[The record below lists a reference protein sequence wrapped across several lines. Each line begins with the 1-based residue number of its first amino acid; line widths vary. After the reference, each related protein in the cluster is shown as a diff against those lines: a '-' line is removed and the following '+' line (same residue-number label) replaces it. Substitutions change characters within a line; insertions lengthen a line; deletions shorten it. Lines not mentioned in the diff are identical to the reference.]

1 MTKIYRINRDVYE
14 AITHPATNN
23 FCVTEVRKHI
33 QSVSDAYGNA
43 SNARQFVARQLDKL
57 LKAGLVVSQGS
68 KQNKVYSKTNAF
80 NETKFEL
87 KDKRTRRS
95 KVSNIRLKS
104 TPIYATLQ
112 QEKSDIEAELTI
124 TLEEIKEYKTLM
136 KRSKELYRLLD
147 EPHLNAT
154 KKAALLV
161 AKLNV
166 WSEAL
171 KRLSKNEPMPC

>member
-1 MTKIYRINRDVYE
+1 MTKTYRINRDVYE
-14 AITHPATNN
+14 AIANPAISN

-33 QSVSDAYGNA
+33 QSVSDAYGSV

-57 LKAGLVVSQGS
+57 EKAGLAVSRGS
-68 KQNKVYSKTNAF
+68 KHNKVYSKTSAF

-87 KDKRTRRS
+87 KDKRTRSLR
-95 KVSNIRLKS
+95 VTNISLKS
-104 TPIYATLQ
+104 TPLYTTLQ
-112 QEKSDIEAELTI
+112 REKSDIEAELTI

-136 KRSKELYRLLD
+136 KRSKDLCRLLD
-147 EPHLNAT
+147 EPHSNTT

-171 KRLSKNEPMPC
+171 KRLSKNEPVPC